1 MKGVRF
7 LGSEKMSICSPPEVL
22 ITEEE
27 LKAEE
32 GEEGMNYYRG
42 TVSGSIL
49 TVWLLCMGKQRSTG
63 QTVQE
68 EKVLHY

>member
-1 MKGVRF
+1 MKEVRF

-32 GEEGMNYYRG
+32 GVNYYRG

-49 TVWLLCMGKQRSTG
+49 TVWLLCIGKQRSTG

>member
-1 MKGVRF
+1 MKEVRF

-32 GEEGMNYYRG
+32 CEEGVNYYRG

-49 TVWLLCMGKQRSTG
+49 TVWLLCKGKQRSTG

-68 EKVLHY
+68 EKVLRY